1 MLEELLSGELLYAII
16 SVISNTVIYSY
27 VNNYFRSSSE
37 RKRLLDLKLAN
48 NYDTK
53 VHLEPLA
60 AQRLHKKLEKLS
72 NKGG

>member
-1 MLEELLSGELLYAII
+1 MLEELLSGELLYVII
-16 SVISNTVIYSY
+16 SVISNTVIHSY
-27 VNNYFRSSSE
+27 VNNYFSSSE

-60 AQRLHKKLEKLS
+60 AQQLHK
-72 NKGG
+72 